1 MYCEM
6 ENENHQE
13 GFQQQYGSPVIEA
26 HHSLNNIHHPLK
38 KSHEQIISHECNN
51 SANHSDDFYGFR
63 FRKKG
68 DTSNDQFH
76 HLDKQ
81 SEKTSYSPIPI
92 FQSPAADP
100 ASLSEYTGDGPA
112 AYYDYDS
119 DYWEDERQLLRWQAR
134 RAGLLYFGM
143 EELQK
148 HTEQLR
154 LSEEDRFRYL
164 MRD

>member
-6 ENENHQE
+6 ENDNHPE
-13 GFQQQYGSPVIEA
+13 FQQQFGSPVIESR
-26 HHSLNNIHHPLK
+26 HSLKNHLHPLK
-38 KSHEQIISHECNN
+38 KSHEQLISHECNN
-51 SANHSDDFYGFR
+51 SANHSDDLYGFR

-68 DTSNDQFH
+68 EDQFN

-81 SEKTSYSPIPI
+81 SEKTSYSPIPV
-92 FQSPAADP
+92 FQSPADP
-100 ASLSEYTGDGPA
+100 ASLSEFTGDGP

-119 DYWEDERQLLRWQAR
+119 DYWEDERELLRWQAR

-154 LSEEDRFRYL
+154 LSDEERFRYL